1 MSGSAGTEGGG
12 AQPSRPQTAQQLAHA
27 QLRSKIVSGEL
38 QPGDP
43 IRQEALAERKGTSRV
58 PLREALKILEGEGQ
72 VTYRPHRGYVV
83 TSLSIEDLLEV
94 YRIRELLEGEAA
106 RQSAIKMSEN
116 DLALVVDAQR
126 EFERAHAE
134 SDIATLTSANRTFHF
149 QLLEA
154 AGMPRLMRLV
164 RILWDATD
172 VYRSINYN
180 DETNRRQV
188 IREHRAIIKAARG
201 RDPEKL
207 VDMLDAHR
215 DAAVIALRRMLS
227 NGIRPQPGGAKAIGQ
242 S

>member
-1 MSGSAGTEGGG
+1 MTGSTGAEGS
-12 AQPSRPQTAQQLAHA
+12 PPRPQTAQQLVLA

-43 IRQEALAERKGTSRV
+43 IRQDALAERLGTSRV

-72 VTYRPHRGYVV
+72 VTYRPHRGYAV

-106 RQSAIKMSEN
+106 RRSAVKMS
-116 DLALVVDAQR
+116 DGDIGKIVDAQR
-126 EFERAHAE
+126 EFEQAH
-134 SDIATLTSANRTFHF
+134 SDSDLTTLTTANRTFHF
-149 QLLEA
+149 LLLEA

-172 VYRSINYN
+172 VYRSIYYN

-188 IREHRAIIKAARG
+188 IREHRAIIKAARA
-201 RDPEKL
+201 RDAEKL
-207 VDMLDAHR
+207 VEMLDAHR
-215 DAAVIALRRMLS
+215 DAAVISLRRMLS
-227 NGIRPQPGGAKAIGQ
+227 NGVRLQPGGAKAAN
-242 S
+242 SS